1 MSPGVIPGK
10 LRQFRK
16 VQSAEVYEKPIM
28 EKIRAELAAVT
39 NHNRSISLSDK
50 DHTPYLNWTLLEIH
64 RLAAIL
70 NLNLFRRTK
79 ESRIVGGH
87 SNP

>member
-1 MSPGVIPGK
+1 M
-10 LRQFRK
+10 
-16 VQSAEVYEKPIM
+16 
-28 EKIRAELAAVT
+28 
-39 NHNRSISLSDK
+39 
-50 DHTPYLNWTLLEIH
+50 EIH

-87 SNP
+87 SIPKDTAIAAELSVIMSDENHFKEPAKVVNASNRK